1 MGKNMQLPNE
11 ERRQSK
17 RVLFTVEDGI
27 VGVFNPPGNGGDPVQ
42 ATVMDISS
50 GGVKLLFKPILEN
63 KIKEGDRLV
72 LSEIRGS
79 GSSQVVINIDS
90 EVKWVTEDELSDN
103 IGLGVEFLNVLD
115 DEKGQIDEMVEFWYL
130 QKM

>member
-1 MGKNMQLPNE
+1 MEMTNV

-27 VGVFNPPGNGGDPVQ
+27 VGVFNPPGNGGEPVQ
-42 ATVMDISS
+42 ANVMDISS

-90 EVKWVTEDELSDN
+90 EVKWITEDELSEN
-103 IGLGVEFLNVLD
+103 IGLGVEFLSVLE
-115 DEKGQIDEMVEFWYL
+115 DEKEQINDMVEYWYL

>member
-1 MGKNMQLPNE
+1 MEMLNE

-27 VGVFNPPGNGGDPVQ
+27 VGVFNPPGNGGEPVQ
-42 ATVMDISS
+42 ANVMDISA

-90 EVKWVTEDELSDN
+90 EVKWITEDELSDN
-103 IGLGVEFLNVLD
+103 IGLGVEFLDVLE
-115 DEKGQIDEMVEFWYL
+115 DERGQIDDIVEFWYL

>member
-1 MGKNMQLPNE
+1 MEMTNE

-90 EVKWVTEDELSDN
+90 EVKWITEDELSEN
-103 IGLGVEFLNVLD
+103 IGLGVEFLGVLE
-115 DEKGQIDEMVEFWYL
+115 DEKEHINDMVEYWYL

>member
-1 MGKNMQLPNE
+1 MDMTKE

-27 VGVFNPPGNGGDPVQ
+27 VGVFNPPGNGGESVQ
-42 ATVMDISS
+42 ASVMDISS

-103 IGLGVEFLNVLD
+103 IGLGVEFLNVLE
-115 DEKGQIDEMVEFWYL
+115 DEKEQINDMVEYWYL

>member
-1 MGKNMQLPNE
+1 MEIPLDD
-11 ERRQSK
+11 RRQSR

-27 VGVFNPPGNGGDPVQ
+27 VGVFNPTGNGGEPVK
-42 ATVMDISS
+42 ANVMDIST
-50 GGVKLLFKPILEN
+50 GGVKLLFKPILKN

-79 GSSQVVINIDS
+79 VSSQVIVNIDT
-90 EVKWVTEDELSDN
+90 EVKWITEDELSDT
-103 IGLGVEFLNVLD
+103 IGLGVEFLEVLA
-115 DEKGQIDEMVEFWYL
+115 DERSQISDMVDFWYL

>member
-1 MGKNMQLPNE
+1 MDVPKE

-27 VGVFNPPGNGGDPVQ
+27 VGVFSPPGNGGDPVT
-42 ATVMDISS
+42 ANVMDISA
-50 GGVKLLFKPILEN
+50 GGVKLIFKPILEN

-79 GSSQVVINIDS
+79 GNSQVVINIDT
-90 EVKWVTEDELSDN
+90 EVKWITEDELSDN
-103 IGLGVEFLNVLD
+103 IGLGVEFLDVLD
-115 DEKGQIDEMVEFWYL
+115 EEREHIDEMVEFWYL

>member
-1 MGKNMQLPNE
+1 MDIPKE

-27 VGVFNPPGNGGDPVQ
+27 VGVFNPPGNGGDPVT
-42 ATVMDISS
+42 ANVMDISS
-50 GGVKLLFKPILEN
+50 GGVKLIFKPILDN

-79 GSSQVVINIDS
+79 SNSQVVINIDT
-90 EVKWVTEDELSDN
+90 EVKWITEDELSDN
-103 IGLGVEFLNVLD
+103 IGLGVEFLNVLE
-115 DEKGQIDEMVEFWYL
+115 DEREHLDEMVEFWYL

>member
-1 MGKNMQLPNE
+1 MDMPNE

-27 VGVFNPPGNGGDPVQ
+27 VGVFNPSGNGGEPVQ
-42 ATVMDISS
+42 ANVMDISS
-50 GGVKLLFKPILEN
+50 GGVKLLFKPVLEN

-90 EVKWVTEDELSDN
+90 EVKWITEDELSDN
-103 IGLGVEFLNVLD
+103 IGLGIEFLDVL
-115 DEKGQIDEMVEFWYL
+115 EGEREQLDEMVDFWFL

>member
-1 MGKNMQLPNE
+1 MEMTNE

-42 ATVMDISS
+42 ANVMDISA

-63 KIKEGDRLV
+63 KIREGDRLV

-90 EVKWVTEDELSDN
+90 EVKWITEDELSDS
-103 IGLGVEFLNVLD
+103 IGLGVEFLDVLE
-115 DEKGQIDEMVEFWYL
+115 DEKEQISDMVEYWYL

>member
-1 MGKNMQLPNE
+1 MDMPNE

-27 VGVFNPPGNGGDPVQ
+27 IGVFNPPGNGGEPVTAQ
-42 ATVMDISS
+42 IMDISS
-50 GGVKLLFKPILEN
+50 GGVKLLFKPILGN

-79 GSSQVVINIDS
+79 EANQVIINIDS
-90 EVKWVTEDELSDN
+90 EVKWITEDELSDN
-103 IGLGVEFLNVLD
+103 IGLGVEFLEVLE
-115 DEKGQIDEMVEFWYL
+115 DEKEHIDEMVEFWYL

>member
-27 VGVFNPPGNGGDPVQ
+27 VGVFNPPGNGGDPVE

-72 LSEIRGS
+72 LSEIKGS

-103 IGLGVEFLNVLD
+103 IGLGVEFLDVLD

>member
-1 MGKNMQLPNE
+1 MEFPKE
-11 ERRQSK
+11 DRRRSK

-27 VGVFNPPGNGGDPVQ
+27 VGVFNPTGNGGEPVQ
-42 ATVMDISS
+42 ANVMDIST
-50 GGVKLLFKPILEN
+50 GGIRLLFKPILKN

-79 GSSQVVINIDS
+79 GSSQVIINIDS
-90 EVKWVTEDELSDN
+90 EVKWITEDELSDS
-103 IGLGVEFLNVLD
+103 IGLGVEFLNVL
-115 DEKGQIDEMVEFWYL
+115 EQERGQISDMVDFWYL

>member
-1 MGKNMQLPNE
+1 MEMTNE

-27 VGVFNPPGNGGDPVQ
+27 VGVFNPPGNGGEPVQ
-42 ATVMDISS
+42 ANVMDISS

-63 KIKEGDRLV
+63 KIREGDRLV

-90 EVKWVTEDELSDN
+90 EVKWITEDELSDN
-103 IGLGVEFLNVLD
+103 IGLGIEFLDVLD
-115 DEKGQIDEMVEFWYL
+115 DEKEHINDMVEYWYL

>member
-1 MGKNMQLPNE
+1 MAKPKE

-27 VGVFNPPGNGGDPVQ
+27 VGVFNPPGDGGEPVT
-42 ATVMDISS
+42 ANVMDISS
-50 GGVKLLFKPILEN
+50 GGVKLIFKPILEN

-79 GSSQVVINIDS
+79 GNSQVIINIDT
-90 EVKWVTEDELSDN
+90 EVKWITEDELSDN
-103 IGLGVEFLNVLD
+103 IGLGVEFLDVLD
-115 DEKGQIDEMVEFWYL
+115 DEREHIDDMVEFWYL

>member
-1 MGKNMQLPNE
+1 MVMPNE

-27 VGVFNPPGNGGDPVQ
+27 VGVFNPPGNGGEPVE

-90 EVKWVTEDELSDN
+90 EVKWITEDELSDN
-103 IGLGVEFLNVLD
+103 IGLGIEFLDVLE
-115 DEKGQIDEMVEFWYL
+115 DEREQIDGMVEFWYL

>member
-1 MGKNMQLPNE
+1 MEMTNE

-27 VGVFNPPGNGGDPVQ
+27 VGVFNPPGNGENQVQ
-42 ATVMDISS
+42 AKVMDISA

-90 EVKWVTEDELSDN
+90 EVKWITKDELSDN
-103 IGLGVEFLNVLD
+103 IGLGVEFLEVL
-115 DEKGQIDEMVEFWYL
+115 EHEREQIDDMVEFWYL

>member
-1 MGKNMQLPNE
+1 MGKKMQMTNE

-27 VGVFNPPGNGGDPVQ
+27 IGVFNPPGNGGEPVQ
-42 ATVMDISS
+42 ASVMDISS
-50 GGVKLLFKPILEN
+50 GGIKLLFKPILEN
-63 KIKEGDRLV
+63 RIKEGDRLV

-90 EVKWVTEDELSDN
+90 EVKWITEDELSDN
-103 IGLGVEFLNVLD
+103 IGLGIEFLDVLEN
-115 DEKGQIDEMVEFWYL
+115 EKEQLDEMVEFWFL

>member
-1 MGKNMQLPNE
+1 MENK

-27 VGVFNPPGNGGDPVQ
+27 VGVFNPPGNGGEPVQ
-42 ATVMDISS
+42 ASVMDISS

-90 EVKWVTEDELSDN
+90 EVKWITEDELSDN
-103 IGLGVEFLNVLD
+103 IGLGVEFLNVLE
-115 DEKGQIDEMVEFWYL
+115 DEKEQITDLVEYWYL

>member
-1 MGKNMQLPNE
+1 MDIPKD

-27 VGVFNPPGNGGDPVQ
+27 VGVFNPPGNGGDPVT
-42 ATVMDISS
+42 ANVMDISS
-50 GGVKLLFKPILEN
+50 GGVKLIFKPILEN

-79 GSSQVVINIDS
+79 GNSQVIINIDT
-90 EVKWVTEDELSDN
+90 EVKWITEDELSDN
-103 IGLGVEFLNVLD
+103 IGLGVEFLGVLD
-115 DEKGQIDEMVEFWYL
+115 EEREHIDEMVEFWYL

>member
-1 MGKNMQLPNE
+1 MEMTNE

-27 VGVFNPPGNGGDPVQ
+27 VGVFNPPGNGGDPVE

-72 LSEIRGS
+72 LSEIKGS

-90 EVKWVTEDELSDN
+90 EVKWITEDELSDT
-103 IGLGVEFLNVLD
+103 IGLGVEFLDVLD
-115 DEKGQIDEMVEFWYL
+115 DEKEQINEMVDFWYL

>member
-1 MGKNMQLPNE
+1 MEMSNE

-17 RVLFTVEDGI
+17 RVLFTIEDGI
-27 VGVFNPPGNGGDPVQ
+27 IGVFNPPGNGGEPVQ
-42 ATVMDISS
+42 ASVMDISS
-50 GGVKLLFKPILEN
+50 GGVKLLFKPILKN

-90 EVKWVTEDELSDN
+90 EVKWITEDELSDN
-103 IGLGVEFLNVLD
+103 IGLGVEFLDVLE
-115 DEKGQIDEMVEFWYL
+115 DEKEQINDMVEYWYL

>member
-1 MGKNMQLPNE
+1 MDMPNE

-27 VGVFNPPGNGGDPVQ
+27 VGVFNPPGNGGEPIT
-42 ATVMDISS
+42 ANVMDISS
-50 GGVKLLFKPILEN
+50 GGVKLIFKPILEN
-63 KIKEGDRLV
+63 RIKEGDRLV

-79 GSSQVVINIDS
+79 GNSQVVINIDS
-90 EVKWVTEDELSDN
+90 EVKWITEDELSDN
-103 IGLGVEFLNVLD
+103 IGLGVEFLDVLD
-115 DEKGQIDEMVEFWYL
+115 DEKEHLDDIVEFWYL